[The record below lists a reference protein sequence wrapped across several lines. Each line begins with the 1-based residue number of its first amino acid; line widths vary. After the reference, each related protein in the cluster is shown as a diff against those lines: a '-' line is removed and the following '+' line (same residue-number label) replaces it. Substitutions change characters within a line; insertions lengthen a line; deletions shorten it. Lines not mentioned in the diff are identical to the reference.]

1 MILDASVAA
10 KWVLPD
16 EELVAEAHLVRSAM
30 LQRRVRLAAP
40 AVLWTEVA
48 HAIIRAVRR
57 DRLDRDEA
65 REVAD
70 QVLAVQPLI
79 EAVEVDLRDTI
90 RTALLAGVG
99 AYDAQYLALGA
110 RLAST
115 VITADRG
122 MWERG
127 RANGYDVVWLGDVS
141 TSNGILVDT
150 PQGYP

>member
-16 EELVAEAHLVRSAM
+16 EVLVAEAYLVRSAM

-65 REVAD
+65 RELAD

-122 MWERG
+122 LWDRG

-150 PQGYP
+150 PQEYP

>member
-1 MILDASVAA
+1 M
-10 KWVLPD
+10 
-16 EELVAEAHLVRSAM
+16 AEAHLVRSAM

-70 QVLAVQPLI
+70 QMLAVQPLI

-99 AYDAQYLALGA
+99 AYDAQYLAVGA

-150 PQGYP
+150 PQGYL